1 MQSRFIKEVP
11 AELIEEVRPRVQVH
25 RPVVSAVRFR
35 SPVEEPVAPGV
46 KLGARV
52 KHNKFGEGVVL
63 NVEGSGAHARV
74 EVRFEAVGTKVLM
87 AQYANLEPVR

>member
-1 MQSRFIKEVP
+1 M
-11 AELIEEVRPRVQVH
+11 
-25 RPVVSAVRFR
+25 RFR

-52 KHNKFGEGVVL
+52 KHSKFGEGVVL

-74 EVRFEAVGTKVLM
+74 EVRFEARRHQGAHGSVREPGAGAVTPP
-87 AQYANLEPVR
+87 NL